1 MAPWLRSARVTGLV
15 LVPGLLVVLVAGP
28 VPRVYAVEPDPAT
41 SWAGSRAGEGRERPG
56 RQDAGPV
63 EPEGEAY
70 APSEEAAAESDG
82 PDATIA
88 PEPSQNAALPFPTAP
103 PGTGAATDEGPVLQV
118 VSLGGGLVLMG
129 LGLGLA
135 FVGLR
140 IRRY

>member
-1 MAPWLRSARVTGLV
+1 MTGLV

-28 VPRVYAVEPDPAT
+28 MPRVYAAEPDPTT

-63 EPEGEAY
+63 EPEDDAY
-70 APSEEAAAESDG
+70 TPS
-82 PDATIA
+82 DAYVPSTSTEPT
-88 PEPSQNAALPFPTAP
+88 PEPSRDAALPFPAAP
-103 PGTGAATDEGPVLQV
+103 PGTATSEEPVLQV
-118 VSLGGGLVLMG
+118 VSLGSGLMLVG

-140 IRRY
+140 MRRD